1 MGIFKKTIKYSK
13 PSIEIDNKIEDLN
26 EGLNKTKSTLS
37 EQKISEEEV
46 DEILSEEVVDI
57 ENWREIF
64 DEETIS
70 EYEQQIDEVREK
82 HNDLIR
88 VQGSLEYAKN
98 KEVKEIFSELYQGEV
113 ERVVDTY
120 VSKYSNDIINLRE
133 DLFHEIKKE
142 PVVDLRILEEKINLL
157 TLKYNQLSEGLLNEP
172 STGLE
177 DPVTFE
183 QLKNHYQLLVGRL
196 QEQLSTLGGGGE
208 VRLQYLDDIV
218 GIATNAAAYDGKF
231 LKYNHSLKK
240 FEFVT
245 VSGSG
250 GGISLTDLS
259 VTTNSAGTAAFSY
272 NNSNGVFTYTP
283 PSFVGYAT
291 EGYVNNAV
299 VGFITTGALSG
310 YATEGYVNNA
320 VAGVSTFS
328 GNYNDLSNTPTIP
341 TNVGDLTNN
350 VGFITS
356 GSSGAGL
363 TALTGASAGTYGNSN
378 NTPQITVDANG
389 RITGISQIGISGGG
403 GISGVNIFNSGTSV
417 GLTTNLEFRN
427 NVTAVSSGSTIY
439 VDVSGVSTANIIAD
453 TLSVSGISTFN
464 GKIRVIDDVEFHV
477 GTNGVSG
484 DYKFYFDSGNSHSI
498 LYEDITGREARF
510 ISQIPGESNAAFHFF
525 KASTALARFSVNAI
539 ALYSGGNVKLETTAS
554 GINVIG
560 HTETD
565 TLNVS
570 GLSTFVGLST
580 FAGGLNVTG
589 ISTFNGNVE
598 LPNNRDIILG
608 NVLGNS
614 GNFKLYNGANEPFEI
629 FGSSKETYIRNAGS
643 NANGISISAN
653 GSVTLGGGGTGTHS
667 IHADSDGTAKLYG
680 SGLQK
685 LRTDPGGVIITGI
698 CTATSF
704 SGNGNDIVHSTWTL
718 GANGSSHYTFTG
730 PGGLSNTDDPK
741 IYLARGQTYEFV
753 NNSGG
758 SHPFQIQQSNGSAY
772 STGVTNN
779 GASSGTIRF
788 EVPFSAPNTLQYKC
802 TSHSSMGNTII
813 VYPDISP

>member
-1 MGIFKKTIKYSK
+1 
-13 PSIEIDNKIEDLN
+13 
-26 EGLNKTKSTLS
+26 
-37 EQKISEEEV
+37 
-46 DEILSEEVVDI
+46 
-57 ENWREIF
+57 
-64 DEETIS
+64 
-70 EYEQQIDEVREK
+70 
-82 HNDLIR
+82 IR
-88 VQGSLEYAKN
+88 VQGSLEYVKN
-98 KEVKEIFSELYQGEV
+98 KEVKEIFTELYQGEV

-120 VSKYSNDIINLRE
+120 VSRYSKDIINLRE
-133 DLFHEIKKE
+133 DLFHEIKKK
-142 PVVDLRILEEKINLL
+142 PVVDLRVLEEKINLL

-245 VSGSG
+245 VSGGGGG

-259 VTTNSAGTAAFSY
+259 VTTNSAGTAALSY

-320 VAGVSTFS
+320 VAGVVTFS
-328 GNYNDLSNTPTIP
+328 GNYNDLSNKPTIP
-341 TNVGDLTNN
+341 SDTGDLTNN

-356 GSSGAGL
+356 GASGAGL

-453 TLSVSGISTFN
+453 TLSVSGVSTFTGNVDFNQIFFDDLKTAYFGTHNDLQIFHQGTYSVISASNGEGSLYIKGANIDQSVVIRAFQDNAFVANYDGSVELYYDASKKFETTGYGVTVYGGVNATGVSTFTNVNVTGLTTTQNLNVSGISTFN
-464 GKIRVIDDVEFHV
+464 GKTRILDDVEFHV
-477 GTNGVSG
+477 GTNGASG
-484 DYKFYFDSGNSHSI
+484 DYKFYRDSFNSRNI
-498 LYEDITGREARF
+498 LYEDISGAEARF
-510 ISQIPGESNAAFHFF
+510 ISHVGGDTAAAFYFF
-525 KASTALARFSVNAI
+525 KGGSSLARFSVNNIELFANN
-539 ALYSGGNVKLETTAS
+539 AVKLETTS
-554 GINVIG
+554 GGIDVTG

-565 TLNVS
+565 TLNV
-570 GLSTFVGLST
+570 
-580 FAGGLNVTG
+580 
-589 ISTFNGNVE
+589 
-598 LPNNRDIILG
+598 
-608 NVLGNS
+608 
-614 GNFKLYNGANEPFEI
+614 
-629 FGSSKETYIRNAGS
+629 
-643 NANGISISAN
+643 
-653 GSVTLGGGGTGTHS
+653 
-667 IHADSDGTAKLYG
+667 
-680 SGLQK
+680 
-685 LRTDPGGVIITGI
+685 
-698 CTATSF
+698 
-704 SGNGNDIVHSTWTL
+704 
-718 GANGSSHYTFTG
+718 
-730 PGGLSNTDDPK
+730 
-741 IYLARGQTYEFV
+741 
-753 NNSGG
+753 
-758 SHPFQIQQSNGSAY
+758 
-772 STGVTNN
+772 
-779 GASSGTIRF
+779 
-788 EVPFSAPNTLQYKC
+788 
-802 TSHSSMGNTII
+802 
-813 VYPDISP
+813 